1 MEKRTLQKLGL
12 LCASVALCSVASW
25 WSGNDEADRQVQKIA
40 EQPVAE
46 QVQEIKITVCV
57 SGAVAKPG
65 LYEVTK
71 GSRAQQVIELA
82 GGVTEEADMDRVN
95 LAQLCKDG
103 GHIKV
108 PRLSKARLKQKM
120 LERKSAK
127 ADVISGEI
135 AGDGHY
141 NDAAQ
146 NHSQKRAQEKW
157 EAADGSQSA
166 ETGWSEV
173 QSDGNRREDKTGRN
187 AANAVLVHLN
197 SATETD
203 LIQLPGVGNATAR
216 RIIAFRNQ
224 HGFHRIEDIMQ
235 VPGIGPA
242 KFAKMKN
249 CLTL

>member
-12 LCASVALCSVASW
+12 LCASVALCSAASW
-25 WSGNDEADRQVQKIA
+25 WNGNEEADQQVKTLA
-40 EQPVAE
+40 EQPVTE

-57 SGAVAKPG
+57 SGAAAKPG

-127 ADVISGEI
+127 EAGISGEI
-135 AGDGHY
+135 TGNAHY

-146 NHSQKRAQEKW
+146 NHSQKGAQEKW
-157 EAADGSQSA
+157 ETADGSQSEA
-166 ETGWSEV
+166 TGWPEM
-173 QSDGNRREDKTGRN
+173 QSDGNRREEKTGTS
-187 AANAVLVHLN
+187 AADTVIVHLN

-216 RIIAFRNQ
+216 RILAFRNQ
-224 HGFHRIEDIMQ
+224 HGFQRIEDIMQ

-242 KFAKMKN
+242 KFARMKR
-249 CLTL
+249 CLAL

>member
-12 LCASVALCSVASW
+12 LCASVALCSAASW
-25 WSGNDEADRQVQKIA
+25 WNSNEEADQQVKKLA

-65 LYEVTK
+65 LY
-71 GSRAQQVIELA
+71 
-82 GGVTEEADMDRVN
+82 
-95 LAQLCKDG
+95 KDG

-108 PRLSKARLKQKM
+108 PRLSKARLKQKIQ
-120 LERKSAK
+120 ERKSAK

-135 AGDGHY
+135 AGDGHC

-146 NHSQKRAQEKW
+146 NHSQERAQEKW
-157 EAADGSQSA
+157 ETADGSQSA
-166 ETGWSEV
+166 ATGWPER
-173 QSDGNRREDKTGRN
+173 QPDGNGREEKTGTS
-187 AANAVLVHLN
+187 AADTVLVHLN
-197 SATETD
+197 SATETE

>member
-12 LCASVALCSVASW
+12 LCASVALCSAASW
-25 WSGNDEADRQVQKIA
+25 WNGNEEADQQVKKLA
-40 EQPVAE
+40 EQPVTE

-95 LAQLCKDG
+95 
-103 GHIKV
+103 HIKV

-120 LERKSAK
+120 QERKSAK

-146 NHSQKRAQEKW
+146 YISQKRAQEKW

-166 ETGWSEV
+166 ATGWPEM
-173 QSDGNRREDKTGRN
+173 QSDGNRREEKTERN
-187 AANAVLVHLN
+187 AANEVLVHLN

-203 LIQLPGVGNATAR
+203 LIQLPDPC
-216 RIIAFRNQ
+216 FQ
-224 HGFHRIEDIMQ
+224 
-235 VPGIGPA
+235 
-242 KFAKMKN
+242 K
-249 CLTL
+249 

>member
-1 MEKRTLQKLGL
+1 MEKRTIQKLGL
-12 LCASVALCSVASW
+12 LCASVALCSAASW
-25 WSGNDEADRQVQKIA
+25 WNGNEEADQQVKKLA
-40 EQPVAE
+40 EQPVVE
-46 QVQEIKITVCV
+46 QVQDIKIT
-57 SGAVAKPG
+57 
-65 LYEVTK
+65 
-71 GSRAQQVIELA
+71 

-135 AGDGHY
+135 TGDGHY
-141 NDAAQ
+141 DDAAQ

-157 EAADGSQSA
+157 ETADGSQSA
-166 ETGWSEV
+166 ATGWPEMRP
-173 QSDGNRREDKTGRN
+173 DGNRREEKTESN

>member
-12 LCASVALCSVASW
+12 LCASVALCSAASW
-25 WSGNDEADRQVQKIA
+25 WNGNEEADQQVKKLA
-40 EQPVAE
+40 EQPVVE

-120 LERKSAK
+120 QERKSAK
-127 ADVISGEI
+127 EAGISGEI
-135 AGDGHY
+135 TGDGHY

-146 NHSQKRAQEKW
+146 NHSQKRVQEKW
-157 EAADGSQSA
+157 EIADENQSAATRRTQMQADGIRNEDQ
-166 ETGWSEV
+166 TG
-173 QSDGNRREDKTGRN
+173 TN

-216 RIIAFRNQ
+216 RILAFRNK

-242 KFAKMKN
+242 KFARMKR
-249 CLTL
+249 CLAL

>member
-12 LCASVALCSVASW
+12 LCASVALCSAASW
-25 WSGNDEADRQVQKIA
+25 WSSNSNEEADRQVQKLA

-46 QVQEIKITVCV
+46 QMQEIKITVCV

-108 PRLSKARLKQKM
+108 PRLSKARLKKKM
-120 LERKSAK
+120 ENNGMVNISNQAGDSNIVTDSNQNHGPDRN
-127 ADVISGEI
+127 ISGEI
-135 AGDGHY
+135 LI
-141 NDAAQ
+141 
-146 NHSQKRAQEKW
+146 S
-157 EAADGSQSA
+157 
-166 ETGWSEV
+166 
-173 QSDGNRREDKTGRN
+173 
-187 AANAVLVHLN
+187 LN
-197 SATETD
+197 SASETELT
-203 LIQLPGVGNATAR
+203 QLPGVGAATAR
-216 RIIAFRNQ
+216 RIISFRKQ
-224 HGFHRIEDIMQ
+224 QGFQRVEELMK

-242 KFAKMKN
+242 KFAKMKPY
-249 CLTL
+249 LVL

>member
-12 LCASVALCSVASW
+12 LCASVALCSAASW
-25 WSGNDEADRQVQKIA
+25 WNGNEEADRQVQKIA

-82 GGVTEEADMDRVN
+82 GGVTDEADMDRVN

-120 LERKSAK
+120 QERKSAK

-135 AGDGHY
+135 TGDGHY

-146 NHSQKRAQEKW
+146 NHFQKRAQEKW
-157 EAADGSQSA
+157 ETADGSQSA
-166 ETGWSEV
+166 ATGWPEMRP
-173 QSDGNRREDKTGRN
+173 DGNRREEKTESN
-187 AANAVLVHLN
+187 TANAVLNLLCHILQRFLHVHHLAYYLN
-197 SATETD
+197 GFAGDVDEED
-203 LIQLPGVGNATAR
+203 DHRDGQQHDEAD
-216 RIIAFRNQ
+216 IAD
-224 HGFHRIEDIMQ
+224 GGGKQ
-235 VPGIGPA
+235 VA
-242 KFAKMKN
+242 DVDAV
-249 CLTL
+249 

>member
-1 MEKRTLQKLGL
+1 MKGQITMEKRTIQKLGL
-12 LCASVALCSVASW
+12 LCASVALCSAASW
-25 WSGNDEADRQVQKIA
+25 WNSNEEADQQVKKLA
-40 EQPVAE
+40 EQPVVE
-46 QVQEIKITVCV
+46 QVQDIKIIVCV

-82 GGVTEEADMDRVN
+82 GGVTDEADMDRIN

-120 LERKSAK
+120 QGRKSAK

-135 AGDGHY
+135 TGDAHY
-141 NDAAQ
+141 
-146 NHSQKRAQEKW
+146 HSQEGAQEKW
-157 EAADGSQSA
+157 ETADGSQSA
-166 ETGWSEV
+166 ATGGPEM
-173 QSDGNRREDKTGRN
+173 QPDGKGREEKTERN

-216 RIIAFRNQ
+216 RILAFRNQ
-224 HGFHRIEDIMQ
+224 HGFQRIEDIMQ

-242 KFAKMKN
+242 KFARMKR
-249 CLTL
+249 CLAL

>member
-1 MEKRTLQKLGL
+1 MQRGFLVERQRRSRPAGAEDCGATGGGTSAGNKNHSVCQRRSGQAGTLRSDKRQ
-12 LCASVALCSVASW
+12 
-25 WSGNDEADRQVQKIA
+25 
-40 EQPVAE
+40 
-46 QVQEIKITVCV
+46 
-57 SGAVAKPG
+57 
-65 LYEVTK
+65 
-71 GSRAQQVIELA
+71 IELA
-82 GGVTEEADMDRVN
+82 GGVTDEADMDRVN

-120 LERKSAK
+120 QERKSAK
-127 ADVISGEI
+127 ETGISGEI
-135 AGDGHY
+135 TGNTHY
-141 NDAAQ
+141 DDAAQ

-157 EAADGSQSA
+157 ETADGSQSA
-166 ETGWSEV
+166 ATGWPEM
-173 QSDGNRREDKTGRN
+173 QPDGNRREEKTESN

-216 RIIAFRNQ
+216 RIIAFRNK

-242 KFAKMKN
+242 KFARMKR
-249 CLTL
+249 CLAL